1 MSIWASVS
9 VSLNLNGPQRPLA
22 PIPMG
27 LHLIG
32 PPCHCSY
39 LRPLCPQEL
48 KVLYPLM
55 KPELYCTTLW

>member
-9 VSLNLNGPQRPLA
+9 VSLNLSEPRRRLA

-27 LHLIG
+27 LHLSG
-32 PPCHCSY
+32 PPFHRSDI
-39 LRPLCPQEL
+39 RPLCLQEL